1 MILIKQ
7 LYTTLSVVIFM
18 LEYILNIDQ
27 EIFLSINQG
36 WSNSFFDWL
45 LPILRN
51 PFSWAPLYLFLIIFF
66 IRTYGKT
73 GIYIVAMSL
82 VTVGITDSVSS
93 HIIKKKIERVRPCN
107 DPVFKEDVTLRVR
120 CGSGFSFTSSHA
132 ANHFGLALF
141 WIFLFGRK
149 WRATSLLAI
158 SWALLIGISQVYVGV
173 HYPLDILVGGLFGI
187 LVGLGT
193 GFLFKS
199 FVPAFFINK
208 ADISTSDE

>member
-1 MILIKQ
+1 
-7 LYTTLSVVIFM
+7 M

-93 HIIKKKIERVRPCN
+93 HIIKKKTERVRPCN

-132 ANHFGLALF
+132 ANHFGLAFF

-158 SWALLIGISQVYVGV
+158 SWALLIGLSQVYVGV
-173 HYPLDILVGGLFGI
+173 HYPLDIIVGGLFGI

-199 FVPAFFINK
+199 FIPAFFINK
-208 ADISTSDE
+208 AYISTIDE